1 VFGVV
6 SLLLD
11 VAAAITAVAEPLDDL
26 QERRQSDDDDS
37 DEAIG
42 CYPLVDVVEEED
54 ELLVLV
60 EIPGFYS
67 ADVQFKVRE
76 DILILAD
83 SQDHEFHEILLPE
96 GYDLDEPASIHFNNG
111 ITTIKYPKALVP
123 CSQRRI
129 A

>member
-11 VAAAITAVAEPLDDL
+11 VAAAITAVTEPLDDL
-26 QERRQSDDDDS
+26 QERRHIDDDDS

-54 ELLVLV
+54 ELVVLV

-67 ADVQFKVRE
+67 ADLRVKVRE

-83 SQDHEFHEILLPE
+83 SQDHEFHEILLPG
-96 GYDLDEPASIHFNNG
+96 GYDLDEPTSVRFNNG
-111 ITTIKYPKALVP
+111 VTTIKYPKALVS